1 VGDKFWWEARAVS
14 DGDGDKR
21 STQKGGKVVR

>member
-14 DGDGDKR
+14 DGDKR
-21 STQKGGKVVR
+21 STRRGGKVVRLN